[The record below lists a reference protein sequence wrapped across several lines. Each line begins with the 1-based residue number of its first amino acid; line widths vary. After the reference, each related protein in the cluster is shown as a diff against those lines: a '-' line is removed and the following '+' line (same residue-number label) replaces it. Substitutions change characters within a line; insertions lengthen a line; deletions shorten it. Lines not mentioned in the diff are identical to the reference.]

1 MIRLRSSHDREI
13 VALALPALGALIADP
28 LLSLVDTAFVGR
40 IGTDALGG
48 LGVATALFTV
58 SFFLFN
64 FLEYGTTTVVARA
77 VGAGQTATAGR
88 AVVTAL
94 TFAACGGGVVVFVL
108 RGFGEDIIGAFGAN
122 GEVAAAAVEYVR
134 VRALAAP
141 AVLLMRVGHG
151 AYRGYQNTR
160 TPFLVAV
167 GVNLV
172 NLVLDPLLIFGAGW
186 GVAGAAWATVIAQWG
201 GAAAFLV
208 LFARGRRRYGLA
220 GARPVAGEVRSFLVV
235 GRDLAI
241 RTTALMVA
249 FTLATSVATR
259 VSDTAIAAHQVLMQV
274 FLFTALALDAFAIAA
289 QAVVGRLLGAG
300 RHREATEVAD
310 RLLVLGVG
318 AGVVAGVVL
327 LMLAPFLPGW
337 FGADPPVR
345 RAVEGILWVVALL
358 QPLGAVV
365 WVLDG
370 VFIGAGDFRYL
381 AGAMVAASALAAGV
395 MLAVLPLGWGLSG
408 VWWGIATL
416 LVVRAITLAWRR
428 VSPRGP
434 FRSPPG

>member
-1 MIRLRSSHDREI
+1 MR
-13 VALALPALGALIADP
+13 AQ
-28 LLSLVDTAFVGR
+28 SLKFK
-40 IGTDALGG
+40 
-48 LGVATALFTV
+48 
-58 SFFLFN
+58 
-64 FLEYGTTTVVARA
+64 
-77 VGAGQTATAGR
+77 
-88 AVVTAL
+88 VT
-94 TFAACGGGVVVFVL
+94 
-108 RGFGEDIIGAFGAN
+108 
-122 GEVAAAAVEYVR
+122 
-134 VRALAAP
+134 
-141 AVLLMRVGHG
+141 
-151 AYRGYQNTR
+151 
-160 TPFLVAV
+160 
-167 GVNLV
+167 
-172 NLVLDPLLIFGAGW
+172 
-186 GVAGAAWATVIAQWG
+186 
-201 GAAAFLV
+201 
-208 LFARGRRRYGLA
+208 LFATIALS
-220 GARPVAGEVRSFLVV
+220 VA
-235 GRDLAI
+235 
-241 RTTALMVA
+241 MVA

>member
-1 MIRLRSSHDREI
+1 MAACFGCI
-13 VALALPALGALIADP
+13 VHCRHRHHIKTGKYAG
-28 LLSLVDTAFVGR
+28 TKG
-40 IGTDALGG
+40 IGP
-48 LGVATALFTV
+48 
-58 SFFLFN
+58 
-64 FLEYGTTTVVARA
+64 EYGA
-77 VGAGQTATAGR
+77 
-88 AVVTAL
+88 
-94 TFAACGGGVVVFVL
+94 
-108 RGFGEDIIGAFGAN
+108 IGAFGAN

-201 GAAAFLV
+201 GAAAFLA

-259 VSDTAIAAHQVLMQV
+259 VSNTAIAAHQVLMQV

-310 RLLVLGVG
+310 RLL
-318 AGVVAGVVL
+318 
-327 LMLAPFLPGW
+327 
-337 FGADPPVR
+337 
-345 RAVEGILWVVALL
+345 
-358 QPLGAVV
+358 
-365 WVLDG
+365 DG
-370 VFIGAGDFRYL
+370 SKLED
-381 AGAMVAASALAAGV
+381 
-395 MLAVLPLGWGLSG
+395 
-408 VWWGIATL
+408 
-416 LVVRAITLAWRR
+416 
-428 VSPRGP
+428 
-434 FRSPPG
+434 

>member
-1 MIRLRSSHDREI
+1 VIRLRSSHDREI

-94 TFAACGGGVVVFVL
+94 TLAACGGGVVVLVL

-186 GVAGAAWATVIAQWG
+186 GVAGAAWATVIAG
-201 GAAAFLV
+201 
-208 LFARGRRRYGLA
+208 
-220 GARPVAGEVRSFLVV
+220 
-235 GRDLAI
+235 
-241 RTTALMVA
+241 
-249 FTLATSVATR
+249 
-259 VSDTAIAAHQVLMQV
+259 
-274 FLFTALALDAFAIAA
+274 
-289 QAVVGRLLGAG
+289 
-300 RHREATEVAD
+300 
-310 RLLVLGVG
+310 
-318 AGVVAGVVL
+318 
-327 LMLAPFLPGW
+327 
-337 FGADPPVR
+337 
-345 RAVEGILWVVALL
+345 
-358 QPLGAVV
+358 
-365 WVLDG
+365 
-370 VFIGAGDFRYL
+370 
-381 AGAMVAASALAAGV
+381 
-395 MLAVLPLGWGLSG
+395 
-408 VWWGIATL
+408 
-416 LVVRAITLAWRR
+416 
-428 VSPRGP
+428 
-434 FRSPPG
+434 